1 MDEMV
6 SFEEQLYRDMVGR
19 AFKGNDT
26 RFSSLGTVRGMR
38 FECCLWA
45 T

>member
-6 SFEEQLYRDMVGR
+6 NFEEQLYRDMVDR

-26 RFSSLGTVRGMR
+26 RCSSLGTVRRKR
-38 FECCLWA
+38 FECCLRA